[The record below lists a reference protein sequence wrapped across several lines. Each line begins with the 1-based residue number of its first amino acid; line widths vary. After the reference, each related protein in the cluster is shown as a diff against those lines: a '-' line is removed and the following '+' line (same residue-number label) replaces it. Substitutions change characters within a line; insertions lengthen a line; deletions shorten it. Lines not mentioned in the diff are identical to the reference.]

1 MDTIIKNLFR
11 IFAVSF
17 YPVVLVL
24 LFIFVLNRKEY
35 YNTLK
40 KNIRYI
46 LFNTVLISSISI
58 VVIFVFFKYEN
69 MIYSY
74 DYAGH
79 WVRALEMRDLFFS
92 NPFEMFPRLYQSM
105 NYSDYSYLPSIV
117 LLPITIINTSYGFFC
132 IGNFVMFIL
141 PTVILLE
148 ILYYSKFDK
157 HKLLPFVI
165 YIIYYPL
172 YFGLFFGEVDCS
184 GLIFIVYSLI
194 ILFFKPADE
203 LKTFEI
209 ISINLSTFMLLFLR
223 RYYLFYIAAM
233 YILFLVKTLISYHRK
248 KNKKVLLNAL
258 LSGIVALIV
267 ILTFF
272 MPYTQNVL
280 GNNYSEA
287 YEVYDRNNKIS
298 AFLNYFSYISISVIL
313 YSLLINLKEKKYNV
327 LYLIVMVISI
337 CLLFWR
343 TQAFEYHH
351 YNLITIP
358 ILFLFSSG
366 IYSLMQNY
374 KYLGKIIIILLTIQ
388 SSNIFLNFTSKD
400 FIIFTSLRKQP
411 EIFWGIDE
419 FKELSSYLSSLTEG
433 EGQTIFMATG
443 SSIFNYDLI
452 QNANLPDIS
461 NKPKFEAKTFDIRDG
476 LPKDL
481 EYIRYIIISDPIQY
495 INSDYQHMFDV
506 VTNAILNEPLVS
518 DIYTKIN
525 EYTISGIHVMI
536 FEKTGEFTPA
546 VKEYF
551 YNQMINY
558 YPDKTE
564 LFSYILDPYN

>member
-1 MDTIIKNLFR
+1 MDTIIKNILR

-17 YPVVLVL
+17 YPIIVIS
-24 LFIFVLNRKEY
+24 LFIIILKRKEY
-35 YNTLK
+35 FNALK
-40 KNIRYI
+40 KNIKYI
-46 LFNTVLISSISI
+46 IINTTLISFISI
-58 VVIFVFFKYEN
+58 IVLFVFFKYEN

-92 NPFEMFPRLYQSM
+92 NPFDMFPRLYQSM
-105 NYSDYSYLPSIV
+105 NYSDYSYLPSII

-132 IGNFVMFIL
+132 IGNFIMFIL

-157 HKLLPFVI
+157 YKLLPSAI
-165 YIIYYPL
+165 YVVYYPL

-194 ILFFKPADE
+194 ILFFKPMNE
-203 LKTFEI
+203 LKTLEM
-209 ISINLSTFMLLFLR
+209 ISVNLSTFMLLFLR

-233 YILFLVKTLISYHRK
+233 YILFLIKTLIYYHNN
-248 KNKKVLLNAL
+248 KNIRVLLNAL
-258 LSGIVALIV
+258 LSGIFALIV
-267 ILTFF
+267 ILIFF
-272 MPYTQNVL
+272 TPYVQNVL
-280 GNNYSEA
+280 GNNFSEA
-287 YEVYDRNNKIS
+287 YEVYDRNNKIP
-298 AFLNYFSYISISVIL
+298 AFLNYFGYIGIAVVL
-313 YSLLINLKEKKYNV
+313 YSLFKNFKEKNYNV
-327 LYLIVMVISI
+327 LYFLVMIISI
-337 CLLFWR
+337 CLSFWR

-358 ILFLFSSG
+358 MLLIFTSG
-366 IYSLMQNY
+366 IYSLICNY
-374 KYLGKIIIILLTIQ
+374 KYLGKIIIILLAVQ

-411 EIFWGIDE
+411 EVFWGIDE
-419 FKELSSYLSSLTEG
+419 FKELSSYLNSLTEG

-476 LPKDL
+476 LPRDL

-518 DIYTKIN
+518 DIYTRIN

-536 FEKTGEFTPA
+536 YEKTGEFTPA
-546 VKEYF
+546 IKEYF

-564 LFSYILDPYN
+564 FFSYILD

>member
-1 MDTIIKNLFR
+1 MDTIIKNILH

-17 YPVVLVL
+17 YPILVIS
-24 LFIFVLNRKEY
+24 LFIIILNRKEY
-35 YNTLK
+35 YNALK
-40 KNIRYI
+40 KNIKYI
-46 LFNTVLISSISI
+46 LINTTLISFISI
-58 VVIFVFFKYEN
+58 IVLFVFFKYEN

-92 NPFEMFPRLYQSM
+92 NPFDIFPRLYQSM
-105 NYSDYSYLPSIV
+105 NYSDYSYLPSII

-132 IGNFVMFIL
+132 VGNFIMFIL

-148 ILYYSKFDK
+148 ILYYYKFDK
-157 HKLLPFVI
+157 YKLLPSAI
-165 YIIYYPL
+165 YVIYYPL

-194 ILFFKPADE
+194 ILFFKPMNE
-203 LKTFEI
+203 LKTLEM
-209 ISINLSTFMLLFLR
+209 ISVNLSTFMLLFLR

-233 YILFLVKTLISYHRK
+233 YILFLIKTLVYYHNH
-248 KNKKVLLNAL
+248 KNIRILLNAL
-258 LSGIVALIV
+258 LSGIFALIV
-267 ILTFF
+267 ILIFF
-272 MPYTQNVL
+272 TPYVQNVL
-280 GNNYSEA
+280 GNNFSEA
-287 YEVYDRNNKIS
+287 YEVYDRNNKIP
-298 AFLNYFSYISISVIL
+298 ALLNYFGYIGITVVL
-313 YSLLINLKEKKYNV
+313 YSLFINIKEKKYDV
-327 LYLIVMVISI
+327 LYFLVMVISI

-358 ILFLFSSG
+358 MLLIFTSG
-366 IYSLMQNY
+366 IYSLICNY
-374 KYLGKIIIILLTIQ
+374 KYLGKIIIILLAVQ

-411 EIFWGIDE
+411 EVFWGIDE
-419 FKELSSYLSSLTEG
+419 FKDLSSYLSSLTEG

-476 LPKDL
+476 LPRDL

-518 DIYTKIN
+518 DIYTRIN

-536 FEKTGEFTPA
+536 YEKTGEFTPA
-546 VKEYF
+546 IKEYF

-558 YPDKTE
+558 YPGKYE
-564 LFSYILDPYN
+564 LFSYILD